1 MIVSFA
7 HKGLEKFFL
16 TGSKK
21 GIQAPH
27 AKRLKLILGLLNEAQ
42 VISDLDAPGL
52 RLHEMKGDLTH
63 HWSVSVSANWRIV
76 FRFENGDIHLV
87 NYMDYH

>member
-21 GIQAPH
+21 GIQAAH

-52 RLHEMKGDLTH
+52 RLHEMKGDLAQF
-63 HWSVSVSANWRIV
+63 WSVSVSANWRII
-76 FRFENGDIHLV
+76 FRFENGDVHLL